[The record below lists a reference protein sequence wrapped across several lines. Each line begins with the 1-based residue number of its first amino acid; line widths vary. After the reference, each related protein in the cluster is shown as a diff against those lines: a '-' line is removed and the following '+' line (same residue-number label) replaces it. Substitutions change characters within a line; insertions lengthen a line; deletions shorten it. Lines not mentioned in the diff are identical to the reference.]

1 MVKIVYLAAW
11 AAYVVASARYALG
24 FLRNWPGPPVW
35 GRTWVMVG
43 VVLHGIATLAYT
55 LRFGHPPL
63 VGLAASLA
71 TLALVVALALWLLTV
86 LRAAGAV
93 GLLLAPIAAFLLGL
107 GLLLDLSPASDS
119 PIYRGAWLASHV
131 LLSFVGYAGLVVA
144 AAASFMYLVQFRQLK
159 EKRFGA
165 AFQFFP
171 DLETLDR
178 VSGAALL
185 AGFTALTLGLLVGSA
200 WTLSFSA
207 GPRWNM
213 PQVVWGVLTWLVF
226 VAALAVR
233 TVWHWVGRKRA
244 WLNLVGFGAVLVAYL
259 VLKWSAPEARFFL

>member
-1 MVKIVYLAAW
+1 VVKIVYLAAW

-35 GRTWVMVG
+35 GYPWLMAG
-43 VVLHGIATLAYT
+43 VVVHGVATVWYT

-63 VGLAASLA
+63 VGFAASLA

-86 LRAAGAV
+86 LRAAGAA
-93 GLLLAPIAAFLLGL
+93 GLLLAPVAAFLLGL
-107 GLLLDLSPASDS
+107 ALLLDLSPASDA

-131 LLSFVGYAGLVVA
+131 LLSFIGYGGLVVA

-171 DLETLDR
+171 DLDTLDR
-178 VSGAALL
+178 ISGLALL
-185 AGFTALTLGLLVGSA
+185 AGFTALTLGLLVGLA
-200 WTLSFSA
+200 WTFSFAA

-213 PQVVWGVLTWLVF
+213 PQVLWGSWTWLVF
-226 VAALAVR
+226 VAALTAR
-233 TVWHWVGRKRA
+233 MAWRWVGRRRA

-259 VLKWSAPEARFFL
+259 VLKWNAPEARFFL